1 MGCAARADKSGI
13 SFWKKNRRWVL
24 VKVVEKMRYINSDAT
39 GNDMRN
45 HLPGK
50 NFPVRP
56 GALPEKYLSSE
67 MASLKAWIMKEES
80 FEK

>member
-1 MGCAARADKSGI
+1 MG
-13 SFWKKNRRWVL
+13 
-24 VKVVEKMRYINSDAT
+24 AT
-39 GNDMRN
+39 GNDMRA

-56 GALPEKYLSSE
+56 GALPEKYLSSA
-67 MASLKAWIMKEES
+67 MSASKARIMKEES